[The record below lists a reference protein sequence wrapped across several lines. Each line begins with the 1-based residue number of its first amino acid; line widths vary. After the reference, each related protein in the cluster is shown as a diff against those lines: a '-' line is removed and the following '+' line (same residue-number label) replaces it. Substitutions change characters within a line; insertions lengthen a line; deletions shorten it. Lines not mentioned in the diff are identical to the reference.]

1 MQKSNKRKYLIG
13 ALAVLLV
20 AVVVGGTVAWLTAE
34 DQATNTFTVGSFQD
48 PGKDP
53 ETDDGNDEDKD
64 ESETANV
71 GGYLFE
77 TAWPLD
83 ENGETK
89 EGEEPKLM
97 PGVATPK
104 NPNVGI
110 GAGSDDA
117 YVFLYVVNDS
127 LEEGGDL
134 ASQAPYFTIQKQWMP
149 VTAEG
154 VTPTSATA
162 GGEDAY
168 VDGLFMYVEDNSSDP
183 TSPVPLA
190 APTADGVTSSYTG
203 ELFEDITM
211 PNGVDT
217 RVYKTSDGNI
227 KVYAFI
233 YGADAEAESGDGTA
247 AQALADAI
255 NWAKG
260 L

>member
-1 MQKSNKRKYLIG
+1 MEKNNKKKFLIG

-20 AVVVGGTVAWLTAE
+20 AVAVGGTIAWLTAN

-53 ETDDGNDEDKD
+53 ETDKGNDEDKD
-64 ESETANV
+64 ESETDNL

-77 TAWPLD
+77 TEWPLD

-110 GAGSDDA
+110 GAGSDNA
-117 YVFLYVVNDS
+117 YVFLYVENNS
-127 LEEGGDL
+127 LKEDGDL
-134 ASQAPYFTIQKQWMP
+134 ASQAPYFSIEKQWAP

-154 VTPTSATA
+154 VTPTSSIA
-162 GGEDAY
+162 GGEGAY
-168 VDGLFMYVEDNSSDP
+168 VDGLFMYVEDNTSSP
-183 TSPVPLA
+183 ANPVALA
-190 APTADGVTSSYTG
+190 APTGEATSSYTG
-203 ELFEDITM
+203 ELFEEITM

-233 YGADAEAESGDGTA
+233 YGASAEAQEGDGSA

-255 NWAKG
+255 AWAKD